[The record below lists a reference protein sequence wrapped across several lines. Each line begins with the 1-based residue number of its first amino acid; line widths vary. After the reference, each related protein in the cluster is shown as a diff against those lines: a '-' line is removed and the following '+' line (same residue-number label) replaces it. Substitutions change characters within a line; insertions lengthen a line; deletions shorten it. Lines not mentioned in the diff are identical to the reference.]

1 LHHLSESQILH
12 FLVQITLLL
21 LVSRGLGDVM
31 KRIGQAAIIGE
42 LLAGVVLGPSVLG
55 TLIPSV
61 YMQLFAGTTAG
72 ELVEAAGWIGA
83 VLLLVFIGVETDLE
97 ILCTQGRAAAFVS
110 ILGMAVPFISGVG
123 IGLLM
128 PASYLAEPGG
138 RLIFTL
144 FMAVAMSVS
153 AVPVIGKILIELD
166 LMRREIGLVILG
178 AGIIDDS
185 VGWLVLSLIAGL
197 ATSGTLKPCAVAVLI
212 AETAAF
218 IAACYFVGT
227 RLVAWLLRWI
237 DDRSIAE
244 HSRFSAVVLV
254 ALTCAVLTQKIGLH
268 AVFGG
273 FVAGL
278 MLSRSPRLRKG
289 ERDQLEAV
297 TMGFLAPLFFAYSG
311 MQVDLSALRTPAV
324 PMMILSVA
332 CLGKLVGCGVGGL
345 FGGLSF
351 SESIAVALGMNAR
364 GGMGIIVAVLG
375 LSLGVLTSFMY
386 TTLILVAIAT
396 SLVTPPLLRW
406 AMGGV
411 EERPADTE
419 RAERQ
424 RLESQIPFRTAGT
437 KLLVLVGGGPNAAL
451 ATHLSAILA
460 NAADSSVTIF
470 RAVVRKTMGRAE
482 AGDDSGVGSA
492 EEQQLVAYMTELKSV
507 AQRSGAANLYD
518 RVGTGETTVSTVLQ
532 EAGRGYDAI
541 FAGASQVR
549 PADAL
554 GGAVLRNL
562 MVTARTPVVLAR
574 GVAPEKSFERVLA
587 PISGAPYG
595 RLGAT
600 LAMLYTQRVG
610 ASLTTLYVRPR
621 SLLQRPF
628 LYEPGVASKGNEVL
642 AEITALADRLGVG
655 VEARLASAFSVDA
668 AILRALVDGN
678 YDLLVMGAMIH
689 SAGNRVYFGETIE
702 RVLRRARCAVAVVA
716 APEPRVTE

>member
-12 FLVQITLLL
+12 FLMRITLLL
-21 LVSRGLGDVM
+21 LVSRGLGDLM

-55 TLIPSV
+55 TLMPSV
-61 YMQLFAGTTAG
+61 YTRLFAGATAG
-72 ELVEAAGWIGA
+72 ELVEAVGWIGA

-97 ILCTQGRAAAFVS
+97 ILRAQGRVAAFVS
-110 ILGMAVPFISGVG
+110 ILGMAVPFVSGVG

-153 AVPVIGKILIELD
+153 AVPVIGKILIELN
-166 LMRREIGLVILG
+166 LMQREIGLVILG
-178 AGIIDDS
+178 AGLIDDS
-185 VGWLVLSLIAGL
+185 VGWLMLSLIAGL
-197 ATSGTLKPCAVAVLI
+197 ATSGTLKPLAVAVLV

-218 IAACYFVGT
+218 IAACYFVGA

-244 HSRFSAVVLV
+244 HSRFTAVLLV

-278 MLSRSPRLRKG
+278 MLSRSPRLRQG

-311 MQVDLSALRTPAV
+311 MQIDLSALRTPAV
-324 PMMILSVA
+324 PMMILGVA
-332 CLGKLVGCGVGGL
+332 CLGKLVGCGAGGL

-351 SESIAVALGMNAR
+351 NESIAVALGMNAR

-386 TTLILVAIAT
+386 TTLMLVAIVT
-396 SLVTPPLLRW
+396 SLITPPLLRW
-406 AMGGV
+406 SMGGV

-460 NAADSSVTIF
+460 SAADSSVMIF
-470 RAVVRKTMGRAE
+470 RAVIRKTMGRADE
-482 AGDDSGVGSA
+482 GDDSGAA
-492 EEQQLVAYMTELKSV
+492 EEQQLAAYMTELKNV

-518 RVGTGETTVSTVLQ
+518 RVATGETIVSTVLQ
-532 EAGRGYDAI
+532 ETARGYDAI

-554 GGAVLRNL
+554 GGAVLRDL
-562 MVTARTPVVLAR
+562 MVAARTPVVLTR
-574 GVAPEKSFERVLA
+574 GAAPEKSFQRVLA

-600 LAMLYTQRVG
+600 LAMLYAQRVG

-621 SLLQRPF
+621 SLFQRPF
-628 LYEPGVASKGNEVL
+628 LYGLEVASDGNEVL
-642 AEITALADRLGVG
+642 AEITALADGLGVG
-655 VEARLASAFSVDA
+655 VETQLASAFSVDA

-678 YDLLVMGAMIH
+678 YDLLVMGAMIR

-716 APEPRVTE
+716 APESRATE